1 MGGLDKLKKKDKHKM
16 IELMFRHKSH
26 YLVFDGGKNRYASG
40 MGNCMGIHSCMEDA
54 VNSLQF
60 IELTD
65 LWDTDESELP
75 CVHILEIDNSVDGT
89 QSLIVHWYT
98 DEGKRLETKLLSDMI
113 GEE

>member
-1 MGGLDKLKKKDKHKM
+1 MGGLLDKLRKKDKHKM

-40 MGNCMGIHSCMEDA
+40 MGNCVGIHSCMEDA

-60 IELTD
+60 LD
-65 LWDTDESELP
+65 WDTDESELP

-98 DEGKRLETKLLSDMI
+98 GEDNRLETKLLSDMI